1 MTGAF
6 SWARFVLS
14 KVKVPWRAFDHESLS
29 VWRIWTRRMSGSVL
43 SDASVTFF
51 WQSFAPISTY
61 WWRLWHILPIWNIN
75 TPIPMRLARIEEQ
88 LRGWAWATLHS
99 ISVIR
104 LALVLAYD
112 AAFTLP
118 ALTATSLVLAYLAAS
133 TLPALTALSFVLTY
147 TGIRTLQVGRKKAGV
162 GAGQG
167 AKI

>member
-1 MTGAF
+1 M
-6 SWARFVLS
+6 
-14 KVKVPWRAFDHESLS
+14 
-29 VWRIWTRRMSGSVL
+29 
-43 SDASVTFF
+43 
-51 WQSFAPISTY
+51 Q
-61 WWRLWHILPIWNIN
+61 
-75 TPIPMRLARIEEQ
+75 
-88 LRGWAWATLHS
+88 S
-99 ISVIR
+99 ISVLR

-118 ALTATSLVLAYLAAS
+118 ALTANSLVLAYLAAS